1 MASEKILEMKKLQV
15 KEIAEKMNGAGSIVL
30 ADYRGLSVEQDT
42 AMRAKMR
49 EEGIEYKVVKNN
61 IIKHAIE
68 GTSLEGLMEYLVGPT
83 AVAMSKDEVA
93 AAKIMFKFAK
103 DIEAFELKAGVVS
116 GMVIGLDGLEKLA
129 KLPSKEELIAKM
141 LGSMNSPITGLVNVL
156 SANIRGLAVALNAII
171 EQKQNVGA

>member
-15 KEIAEKMNGAGSIVL
+15 REIAEKMSGAGSIVL

-42 AMRAKMR
+42 ALRTKMR

-61 IIKHAIE
+61 IIRHAIE
-68 GTSLEGLMEYLVGPT
+68 GTPLEGLMEYLVGPT

-93 AAKIMFKFAK
+93 TAKIMFKFAK
-103 DIEAFELKAGVVS
+103 DIEAFELKVGVVS
-116 GMVIGLDGLEKLA
+116 GTVIGLDGIEKLA
-129 KLPSKEELIAKM
+129 KMPSKEELIAKM

-171 EQKQNVGA
+171 EQKQNESA